1 MDRTLALLNYTSI
14 FCLLRKLNAVILVGI
29 NHYTTDEE
37 CTHSVLNKAA
47 CAVMNEN
54 LKPHYCVRLE
64 ELTPEVCCPELLY
77 FCRNQNFSVSRLGDQ
92 FLPVR
97 DSYEFGGNSKK
108 SCNFQICIVQLWLR
122 RLPI

>member
-54 LKPHYCVRLE
+54 LKPRYCVRLE

-77 FCRNQNFSVSRLGDQ
+77 FSPESKFFLFPGLATNFCLCAIHMNLVGIRKNRAIFKFVLFSSG
-92 FLPVR
+92 
-97 DSYEFGGNSKK
+97 
-108 SCNFQICIVQLWLR
+108 
-122 RLPI
+122 